1 MWNDPYLV
9 GLNPHLAGLLPNKS
23 ITIVY
28 QTDPSPVNSIMTEA
42 LSKMVPEWREKMGN
56 STDTLPYF
64 PARASGRVV
73 GASLVG
79 NALLNSLVNLPYSFG
94 FYHNLDVVTSRTLK
108 AVSLYNEAGNVV
120 RCNTTTISSTLHDRK
135 DSIAPII
142 ALSTSHT
149 RAHKTAA
156 PSAPLTHV
164 HVQRRERTA
173 GRWCWSTTSR
183 STPVK

>member
-1 MWNDPYLV
+1 MWNDPYIA

-42 LSKMVPEWREKMGN
+42 LSKMVPEWRETMGN

-108 AVSLYNEAGNVV
+108 AAKLYNDAGSVV
-120 RCNTTTISSTLHDRK
+120 ACEPTTINAAMQDVK
-135 DSIAPII
+135 DNITPAI
-142 ALSTSHT
+142 ALSTPMAHNTT
-149 RAHKTAA
+149 RHDT
-156 PSAPLTHV
+156 
-164 HVQRRERTA
+164 R
-173 GRWCWSTTSR
+173 
-183 STPVK
+183 